1 MAENIVNNSM
11 KGSEVIRYLIP
22 LIIVPGVS
30 LAVAFSWKDLIFES
44 VRYVMYMTKKQ
55 HKMDQ
60 IKKKMQKKVNAVLNN
75 SSNSAKEEVE
85 QNVKREEKKG
95 SSIMATEEKKQQVS
109 YVEKTKA
116 SLVVTARKPE
126 ELLLEAFIATL
137 IVTALAVAIFML
149 LYKFNIRPKG
159 EV

>member
-1 MAENIVNNSM
+1 MDDKINTKMNGAQVA
-11 KGSEVIRYLIP
+11 RYLIP

-44 VRYVMYMTKKQ
+44 VRYAMYKTKQQ
-55 HKMDQ
+55 HKKDQ
-60 IKKKMQKKVNAVLNN
+60 IKKKMKEKVQEVLNN
-75 SSNSAKEEVE
+75 SANSGKEEIE
-85 QNVKREEKKG
+85 KNVKREEAKG
-95 SSIMATEEKKQQVS
+95 GSLIESNEKREQVS

-137 IVTALAVAIFML
+137 IVTALAVAIFMI
-149 LYKFNIRPKG
+149 LYKFNIKAKA
-159 EV
+159 